1 MIFFAKIDIIFSQP
15 PIAQLAEQVPLKDK
29 VVGST
34 PTGRIGKNLIGSVAE
49 WLKAPL
55 SKSGMLARASEV
67 RILPLPFAKYNVTSE

>member
-1 MIFFAKIDIIFSQP
+1 MYNLKIKP

-34 PTGRIGKNLIGSVAE
+34 PTGRKNIGGVAE

-55 SKSGMLARASEV
+55 SKSGVAVRRPEV
-67 RILPLPFAKYNVTSE
+67 RILPPPKLKMI